1 MSPRLPLRVPVDR
14 EPASPPRLIALVTCW
29 GRGRLESASL
39 AHHAPLFDE
48 LVVVVSPDDPD
59 PVTAHPM
66 PPHVLVV
73 AENEPLGAKHNAGLQ
88 AALYRSASHV
98 VVVGSDDFLSARYV
112 ASLRRLAADG
122 VEHVGMLDCYRLDR
136 RTGRCVWEVGPRKD
150 DSRRIYGSG
159 RMVAAKW
166 LRACGRWTPDRERHL
181 DSDLDDRLEA
191 AGAPYVRGLRMRDV
205 GPVLYSVGSVNLWP
219 KWSSA
224 SRPADA
230 AEVQRE
236 VGCVVPL
243 DT

>member
-1 MSPRLPLRVPVDR
+1 VATS
-14 EPASPPRLIALVTCW
+14 SPRLIALVTCW
-29 GRGRLESASL
+29 GRGRLEAASL

-59 PVTAHPM
+59 PVDLR
-66 PPHVLVV
+66 PPPRDGRLHRVE
-73 AENEPLGAKHNAGLQ
+73 APNEPLGAKHNAGLQ

-98 VVVGSDDFLSARYV
+98 VVIGSDDFLSPRVV
-112 ASLRRLAADG
+112 ASLRRLAAEG
-122 VEHVGMLDCYRLDR
+122 AEHVGMLDCYRLDR

-159 RMVAAKW
+159 RMVAARW
-166 LRACGRWTPDRERHL
+166 LRACGGWTPDRERHL

-191 AGAPYVRGLRMRDV
+191 AGAPYVRGLRMRDA
-205 GPVLYSVGSVNLWP
+205 GSVVFTTGTINMWP

-230 AEVQRE
+230 GSVQDE

-243 DT
+243 DGEGAKL